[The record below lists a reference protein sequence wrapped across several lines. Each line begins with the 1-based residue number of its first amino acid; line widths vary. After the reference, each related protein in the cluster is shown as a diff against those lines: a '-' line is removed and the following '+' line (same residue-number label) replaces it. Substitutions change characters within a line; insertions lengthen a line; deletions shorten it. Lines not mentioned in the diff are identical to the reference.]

1 MFLKGEGGREYLVN
15 QRAALGKDAI
25 DFGSSVTNL
34 TGKNHTV
41 GTGPQ
46 TLIPALRVKLE
57 VQNVVQQTSLDNSER
72 SKFAL
77 AWKFGKLGFRQ
88 KFTFRQFVNFW
99 LLTTT
104 YSGCLVEAAMS
115 QTILSLWKRE

>member
-77 AWKFGKLGFRQ
+77 AWKF
-88 KFTFRQFVNFW
+88 VNFW